1 MVLSPRLEISQKQKL
16 MMNPQMRQA
25 IELLQLTNVQ
35 LADMLKREMEQN
47 PFLAF
52 DAAHF
57 REAGHGEAPRA
68 VTVDGTSGAGL
79 NDKVEAVRVDFA
91 APDYSGDA
99 GDVSAMLE
107 NRAADEGG
115 LNSHILRQIAEE
127 ISDRDC
133 AALAIELTGWLDDD
147 GYLRESDAEICQ
159 TIGVDAGLLHATLAQ
174 LHGFTPA
181 GVFARNLAH
190 CLRLQLEA
198 AGDWTPSHQAL
209 LDNLDVLGR
218 GDMAALAAAMN
229 ITPDALPPYLQA
241 IRALD
246 PRPAAGFETETMSL
260 AQPDVIVLEGDG
272 GWQAYLN
279 EDSLPSVLVLERD
292 WEEMARRKITDEER
306 NFMKTNVQ
314 SARWLKK
321 ATQQRAATLL
331 RVSRAIV
338 ARQQGFFV
346 SGMAALAPMGLRDIA
361 EEIEMHESTV
371 SRSVAGKLVQTPT
384 GQFGLKDLFSSAVGG
399 KAQNGEMLAGE
410 NMKSV
415 SSQAVKARLS
425 ALIAA
430 EDAARQVLSD
440 DALVSLLQEEGI
452 VLARRTVAKYRKAL
466 NIGSSA
472 QRRRAAKIAQ
482 AAGD

>member
-52 DAAHF
+52 DADHF
-57 REAGHGEAPRA
+57 REAGNGETPRA
-68 VTVDGTSGAGL
+68 VTVDGKSGAGL
-79 NDKVEAVRVDFA
+79 NDKVEAVRIDFA
-91 APDYSGDA
+91 APDHRAEG

-115 LNSHILRQIAEE
+115 LNRHILQQIAEE
-127 ISDRDC
+127 ISDRDR
-133 AALAIELTGWLDDD
+133 AALAIELTGWLDED

-159 TIGVDAGLLHATLAQ
+159 TIGVDADVLRATLTQ
-174 LHGFTPA
+174 LHGFSPA
-181 GVFARNLAH
+181 GVFARNLGD
-190 CLRLQLEA
+190 CLTLQLRA
-198 AGDWTPSHQAL
+198 AGAWTPTHQAL
-209 LDNLDVLGR
+209 LDNLDILGR
-218 GDMAALAAAMN
+218 GDMAGLAEAML
-229 ITPDALPPYLQA
+229 IGTEALPPYLQA

-246 PRPAAGFETETMSL
+246 PRPAAAFDTPNATL
-260 AQPDVIVLEGDG
+260 ALPDVIVLESDS

-292 WEEMARRKITDEER
+292 WEEMAQRKITDEER

-338 ARQQGFFV
+338 AHQQGFFNG
-346 SGMAALAPMGLRDIA
+346 GMAALLPMGLRDIA

-371 SRSVAGKLVQTPT
+371 SRSVAGKLVQTAN
-384 GQFGLKDLFSSAVGG
+384 GQFSLKDLFSGAIGAKQSGAKQSGDNVKTVSAR
-399 KAQNGEMLAGE
+399 
-410 NMKSV
+410 
-415 SSQAVKARLS
+415 AVKAR
-425 ALIAA
+425 IAA
-430 EDAARQVLSD
+430 LVAAEGAMKVLSD
-440 DALVSLLQEEGI
+440 DALVAVLAGEGI
-452 VLARRTVAKYRKAL
+452 VLARRTVAKYRNAL
-466 NIGSSA
+466 NIPSSA
-472 QRRRAAKIAQ
+472 QRRRAAKIARL
-482 AAGD
+482 AGD